1 MKIKFIDKPGI
12 ARYTKK
18 LKLFLCTALLLN
30 YVSINKAM
38 EIGSDNLTEQ
48 FNMQLQDFNNLTQ
61 QPIEILTII
70 VDCLLN
76 KAIYKEIKSFNK
88 ENIFLKSYK
97 LAILDKVAQT
107 LRALSQVS
115 VCLNNFI
122 QFYIKDNLSKVLLKY
137 NINLENDK
145 DKLLITAVDEGIIY
159 HDYLAVAKLLIIN
172 GADVNATDQY
182 HNTSLINISKK
193 SHSCKRGL
201 DLAKL
206 ILKHGANPNAINENN
221 TALNRAVIN
230 EDKELIKLLLNN
242 KAQID
247 HQEDQV
253 EAPLITAVTMN
264 NLNMVKFLI
273 EECNANIEIKN
284 EIEKH
289 AFSVFYGNTAL
300 MFAAYQGNIDI
311 LKYLIDKGANINHQN
326 SNGDTALTLTVICS
340 NNKEIIKTL
349 IKAGADV
356 SHKNHRGQTALD
368 IIKHKAESIYKNLD
382 RTSDY
387 DQGLIKTFR
396 DIKDLLE

>member
-1 MKIKFIDKPGI
+1 MKNKMKIKFIDKPGI

-172 GADVNATDQY
+172 GADVNA
-182 HNTSLINISKK
+182 
-193 SHSCKRGL
+193 
-201 DLAKL
+201 
-206 ILKHGANPNAINENN
+206 
-221 TALNRAVIN
+221 
-230 EDKELIKLLLNN
+230 
-242 KAQID
+242 
-247 HQEDQV
+247 
-253 EAPLITAVTMN
+253 
-264 NLNMVKFLI
+264 
-273 EECNANIEIKN
+273 
-284 EIEKH
+284 
-289 AFSVFYGNTAL
+289 
-300 MFAAYQGNIDI
+300 
-311 LKYLIDKGANINHQN
+311 
-326 SNGDTALTLTVICS
+326 
-340 NNKEIIKTL
+340 
-349 IKAGADV
+349 
-356 SHKNHRGQTALD
+356 
-368 IIKHKAESIYKNLD
+368 
-382 RTSDY
+382 
-387 DQGLIKTFR
+387 
-396 DIKDLLE
+396 